1 MRAEPESAAGSALG
15 SWASCWRLISGRE
28 TGREGDEGSLES
40 LPASPKVDGKRRWK
54 RRGTAGGAQSGG
66 LVWTPDGEPLRLW
79 GGAQL
84 QREAVEG
91 ELGIR

>member
-15 SWASCWRLISGRE
+15 SWASCWRLISGGE
-28 TGREGDEGSLES
+28 IEIEGDEGSLES
-40 LPASPKVDGKRRWK
+40 RPAFPKVDGKRRWK

-79 GGAQL
+79 GGCAIAE
-84 QREAVEG
+84 RG
-91 ELGIR
+91 GGGGIGN